1 VDAQVHALRREVNDH
16 HLDLSSG
23 SFAESTGG
31 GRVSSGVLQSSVV
44 DVGELAVPDGG
55 SAFRELAGL
64 ELHLGVVEL
73 GNVPYVP
80 QSEDGLG
87 KEIEDTVE
95 D

>member
-1 VDAQVHALRREVNDH
+1 MSSPFREQSDIIH
-16 HLDLSSG
+16 SDLSGG
-23 SFAESTGG
+23 SFAESTSG

-44 DVGELAVPDGG
+44 DVGELAVPNCSGT
-55 SAFRELAGL
+55 FRELAGL

-80 QSEDGLG
+80 ESENGFG